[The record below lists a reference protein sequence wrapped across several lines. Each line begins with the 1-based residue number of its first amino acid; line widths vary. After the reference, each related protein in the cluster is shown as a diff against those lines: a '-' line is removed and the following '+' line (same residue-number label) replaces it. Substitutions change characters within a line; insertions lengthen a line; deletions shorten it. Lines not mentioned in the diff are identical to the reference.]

1 MSQTIKQQALTATK
15 WSAITEIVAKLVVPI
30 SNMVLARL
38 LTPEAFGVVATLT
51 MVITFV
57 ELFTDAGFQKYLVQH
72 DFKDATDREQ
82 STTVAFW
89 SNFIFSMVLW
99 GCIAIF
105 ANDIAR
111 LVGNPDLGIVLTVAC
126 VSIPLAAFSSIQM
139 ALFKRDFDFKTLFK
153 VRIVGILIPLVVTI
167 PLAVWLRTYWALV
180 LGTIA
185 QNLSNAILLT
195 AYSSWKPRWY
205 YSFAKFKEMFSFT
218 IWSLF
223 ESVSIWLTGYVDIF
237 IVGRYLSQYYLGL
250 YTTSSTTVAQIMG
263 LIQSATVPVL
273 FSTLSRLQ
281 DDDAEFKRMFY
292 KFCKMISI
300 FLVPIGAGIFC
311 FSHLVTAILL
321 GDQWY
326 EAEGFIGLWG
336 LMSTITILLAQFSS
350 EVYRAKGKPK
360 LSVLVQW
367 LHIVVLWPVVL
378 ITIRY
383 GFETLYV
390 ARSLVRIEIIIVNLA
405 VMGIVLKFSPWKMIT
420 NIGPSVIASIVMIIV
435 ALILLNFGDSIAWQL
450 ICVPICGAVYLGV
463 ILLFPEEGG
472 VVRYYVKQ
480 GYEVI
485 KQGFKLKSI

>member
-1 MSQTIKQQALTATK
+1 MSQTLKQQALQATK

-72 DFKDATDREQ
+72 EFKDSTDREQ

-89 SNFIFSMVLW
+89 SNFIFSMILW

-105 ANDIAR
+105 ADDIAR
-111 LVGNPDLGIVLTVAC
+111 LVGNPGLGIVLTVAC
-126 VSIPLAAFSSIQM
+126 VSIPLEAFSSIQM

-153 VRIVGILIPLVVTI
+153 VRIVAILIPLVVTI
-167 PLAVWLRTYWALV
+167 PLAVWLRSYWALV

-185 QNLSNAILLT
+185 QNLANAVMLT
-195 AYSSWKPRWY
+195 VFSSWKPRWY

-273 FSTLSRLQ
+273 FATLSRLQ

-300 FLVPIGAGIFC
+300 FLVPVGAGIFC

-321 GDQWY
+321 GEQWY

-367 LHIVVLWPVVL
+367 LHIIVLWPVVL
-378 ITIRY
+378 ITVRY

-390 ARSLVRIEIIIVNLA
+390 ARSLVRLELIIVNLA
-405 VMGIVLKFSPWKMIT
+405 VMGIVLKFSPWKMVT

-435 ALILLNFGDSIAWQL
+435 AFVLLKFGDTIVWQL

-472 VVRYYVKQ
+472 IVRHYVKQ
-480 GYEVI
+480 GYGMIQQRFKI
-485 KQGFKLKSI
+485 K